1 MAEVVATAAA
11 PAGAADAGA
20 AGAAFCSLE
29 SLRCKLQAD
38 LRGPPASRDFQ
49 LRLLLE
55 QDRDC
60 EQGALGCL
68 RDALADLDAARRWG
82 LIEDDAAERRR
93 AALHAA
99 AAEELACDKGLVITL
114 AKEYG
119 LLEEFDA
126 AMSRPV
132 NADLA
137 AYDSIGVL
145 EFALLA
151 WVANLRQALA
161 LARAVFGG
169 SKGGDGE
176 RILAEQERR
185 VARAWADALRCV
197 ARCLAAGGG
206 CAAAPPASGGAAR
219 ATARAT
225 AVARALLGDACA
237 RAALPPRVAAAAV
250 AAAPDPDAL
259 PLLGEQ
265 EAEGEEAAGA
275 PRGGGEE
282 EEGLQEA
289 LLGAHLL

>member
-20 AGAAFCSLE
+20 AGVAFLSLE
-29 SLRCKLQAD
+29 SFRRKLQAD
-38 LRGPPASRDFQ
+38 LRGPPTSKDFQ

-55 QDRDC
+55 QDRNC

-99 AAEELACDKGLVITL
+99 AAEELAADKGLVITL
-114 AKEYG
+114 ATEYG
-119 LLEEFDA
+119 LLEEFDR

-151 WVANLRQALA
+151 FAANLRQALA
-161 LARAVFGG
+161 LARAVLGA
-169 SKGGDGE
+169 KGCAGE
-176 RILAEQERR
+176 RISEEQEQERR

-197 ARCLAAGGG
+197 ERCLAAAGGG
-206 CAAAPPASGGAAR
+206 AAAAPPPPAAAAR
-219 ATARAT
+219 ATARAV
-225 AVARALLGDACA
+225 AVARALLADACA
-237 RAALPPRVAAAAV
+237 RAALPPRVAAV
-250 AAAPDPDAL
+250 PGPDVL
-259 PLLGEQ
+259 PPLGEQ
-265 EAEGEEAAGA
+265 EAEGETEGEEAAGA
-275 PRGGGEE
+275 ARGGGEE
-282 EEGLQEA
+282 VGLQEA
-289 LLGAHLL
+289 LLGAHL